1 MKGDT
6 EMAQTSLQV
15 VKNALNANEIK
26 TRFNEVLGAKA
37 PQFMA
42 SVTNVVANSDYLQKC
57 DPNSIMAAAFI
68 AASLDLPI
76 DPNLGRAYIVPYG
89 TKAQFII
96 GYKGLVEMAIR
107 TGKYKDMNA
116 VEVYS
121 DELLEYNPIL
131 GKLRFVEDFTKCK
144 QRAAGKREDIVGY
157 YAYYELLTGFA
168 KGLYMTKEQVIQH
181 AERYSQAYQKKRK
194 DSPWFTNFDEMAKK
208 TVLKRLLSK
217 FAILSVGEPMAKAIT
232 EDQKVYDGFG
242 EGQYL
247 DNMEEPA
254 TDEAAEAVV
263 EKIAEKAKAEKAQP
277 KPEIDPAPE
286 PTPEDEFM
294 QFEAQFNNDVPFK

>member
-1 MKGDT
+1 
-6 EMAQTSLQV
+6 MAQSALQV
-15 VKNALNANEIK
+15 VKSALNANEIR
-26 TRFNEVLGAKA
+26 TRFNEVLGEKA

-42 SVTNVVANSDYLQKC
+42 SITNVVANSKYLQNC
-57 DPNSIMAAAFI
+57 DPQSIMSAAFI

-76 DPNLGRAYIVPYG
+76 DPNLGRAYVVPYG
-89 TKAQFII
+89 SKAQFII

-107 TGKYKDMNA
+107 TGKYRDMNA

-131 GKLRFVEDFTKCK
+131 GKLRFVDDFTKCK
-144 QRAAGKREDIVGY
+144 QRAEGKSENIVGY

-181 AERYSQAYQKKRK
+181 AEKYSQAYQKKRQ

-247 DNMEEPA
+247 DNMEEPETPE

-263 EKIAEKAKAEKAQP
+263 EKIAEKVKAEKKKPAPAQ
-277 KPEIDPAPE
+277 EAAPE

-294 QFEAQFNNDVPFK
+294 QFEAQFENDVPFA